1 MTANQYMGK
10 MKGFTT
16 ELVAGG
22 CTIDDDELVDLI
34 LNDIDKD
41 YNKLVS
47 MVNALKNRT
56 VSDLHDLICAFD
68 MRQNMLSS
76 GDKKSL
82 IPRKTLQPMVM
93 EGVMDIARRT
103 TTMVAL
109 AAVKNIE
116 GMAVVVIAPHTSTK
130 RTYGQGLKLL
140 SAAEMCYINGVYQ

>member
-1 MTANQYMGK
+1 MTADQYMGK

-34 LNDIDKD
+34 LNDIDED

-56 VSDLHDLICAFD
+56 ISDLHDLICAFD

-76 GDKKSL
+76 GDKKEFNSSANSASHGHGRRDGY
-82 IPRKTLQPMVM
+82 RK
-93 EGVMDIARRT
+93 R
-103 TTMVAL
+103 
-109 AAVKNIE
+109 NN
-116 GMAVVVIAPHTSTK
+116 
-130 RTYGQGLKLL
+130 Y
-140 SAAEMCYINGVYQ
+140 NGRP